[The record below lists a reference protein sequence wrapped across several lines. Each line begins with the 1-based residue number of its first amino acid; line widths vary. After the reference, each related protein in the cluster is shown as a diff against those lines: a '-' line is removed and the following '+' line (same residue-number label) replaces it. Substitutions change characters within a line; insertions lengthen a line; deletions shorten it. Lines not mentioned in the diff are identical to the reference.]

1 MTAAT
6 PLAEHAPPDTVRRV
20 TAAPVEE
27 PSVTG
32 PDELPPL
39 TLTGDDET
47 DEALALLR
55 STTQAIHAAQ
65 DRVAELSDERTRL
78 VLALRRRL
86 PPVLFRTIA
95 DAAGSTDQTIY
106 KIHREALRDEQDRAD
121 ADAAESLGY
130 PTVDAYRDA
139 RATAPTG
146 PQVPPYQS
154 PQVDPYDETGLDPYA
169 EPEPVEDDGDEPADE
184 RQIPHPHDP

>member
-1 MTAAT
+1 MIAAT
-6 PLAEHAPPDTVRRV
+6 PLPAPVPPDTVRRV

-39 TLTGDDET
+39 TLTGDDAT

-55 STTQAIHAAQ
+55 ATTQAIHDAQ
-65 DRVAELSDERTRL
+65 DRVAELSDERKRL
-78 VLALRRRL
+78 VLDLRRRI

-106 KIHREALRDEQDRAD
+106 KIHREAIRDEQDRATE
-121 ADAAESLGY
+121 AEAERLGY
-130 PTVDAYRDA
+130 PTIDAYRAALEEWGTD
-139 RATAPTG
+139 
-146 PQVPPYQS
+146 VPPYVQ
-154 PQVDPYDETGLDPYA
+154 P
-169 EPEPVEDDGDEPADE
+169 DDGE
-184 RQIPHPHDP
+184 